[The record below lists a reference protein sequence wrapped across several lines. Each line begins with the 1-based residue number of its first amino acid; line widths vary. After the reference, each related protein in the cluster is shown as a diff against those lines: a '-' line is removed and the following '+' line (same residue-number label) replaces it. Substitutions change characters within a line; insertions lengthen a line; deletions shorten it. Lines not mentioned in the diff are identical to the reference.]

1 VSAPPPADAAAPAR
15 AANDFRDFMQWMR
28 QRVAACVAEGS
39 SLAVLFVDYDVV
51 ARLDS
56 AQGFEA
62 GNAAHWCLVG
72 RMRDEV
78 LRPQDALGEIARGQM
93 ACALHPIH
101 GAGVA
106 RLAATKAMR
115 LLGAPI
121 RLGESQVHAR
131 PAIGIALCPEHGADP
146 DQLLRRA
153 RIACRAARER
163 HERIAEYSDDQE
175 DPRAKALFLEN
186 QLRNA
191 LAAETLELAF
201 QPRIELSTKRLV
213 GVECLLHWP
222 ERERPAAA
230 PAEVLA
236 TVESAELVN
245 EVAAWL
251 LHAALRN
258 GADFLY
264 RGLHLRI
271 ALKLPA
277 RCLRAPEFPD
287 LVDRALH
294 TWPVQRGQLA
304 LAFAGLAALGAQDEV
319 TEALQRLRKLGAR
332 LSMESLGTGDAS
344 LHDLAAVVFDE
355 MRLKI
360 GYLPGAASTPRQ
372 EKIVRG
378 LVEMAH
384 SLGLIAVAEGVHDE
398 AVADR
403 LAELGCDHAL
413 GTHFGVPLDAA
424 TFISTYEG
432 QS

>member
-1 VSAPPPADAAAPAR
+1 VTGPRP
-15 AANDFRDFMQWMR
+15 ANDFRDFMQWMR
-28 QRVAACVAEGS
+28 EHAAACDPAGA

-62 GNAAHWCLVG
+62 GNAAHWCLVE
-72 RMRDEV
+72 RMRDAV

-93 ACALHPIH
+93 VCGLYPIH

-106 RLAATKAMR
+106 RLAANKALQ

-121 RLGESQVHAR
+121 PLGESHVHAR
-131 PAIGIALCPEHGADP
+131 PAIGIALCPEHGTDP
-146 DQLLRRA
+146 ELLLRRS
-153 RIACRAARER
+153 RIACRTARDR
-163 HERIAEYSDDQE
+163 YERIAEYSDDQE
-175 DPRAKALFLEN
+175 DPRAKALLLEN
-186 QLRNA
+186 RLRDA

-201 QPRIELSTKRLV
+201 QPRIELQTRRLV

-222 ERERPAAA
+222 GRDRPAAT

-251 LHAALRN
+251 LHASLRN
-258 GADFLY
+258 GGDFLY

-271 ALKLPA
+271 GLKLPA
-277 RCLRAPEFPD
+277 RCLRTPEFPD

-294 TWPVQRGQLA
+294 TWPVQRGQLLLGFA
-304 LAFAGLAALGAQDEV
+304 SLARLGAHAEV
-319 TEALQRLRKLGAR
+319 VDALQRLRRLGAR
-332 LSMESLGTGDAS
+332 LSMENLGTGDAS
-344 LHDLAAVVFDE
+344 LHDLAGVIFDE
-355 MRLKI
+355 LRLKV

-372 EKIVRG
+372 EKILRA
-378 LVEMAH
+378 LVELAH
-384 SLGLIAVAEGVHDE
+384 NLNLIAVAEGVDDE

-403 LAELGCDHAL
+403 LAELGCDQVL
-413 GTHFGVPLDAA
+413 GAQFGAPLDAA
-424 TFISTYEG
+424 QFIAKYEG

>member
-1 VSAPPPADAAAPAR
+1 MTGPRP
-15 AANDFRDFMQWMR
+15 ANDFRDFMQWMR
-28 QRVAACVAEGS
+28 EHAGACVPDS
-39 SLAVLFVDYDVV
+39 VSLAVLFVDYDVV

-62 GNAAHWCLVG
+62 GNAAHWCLVE
-72 RMRDEV
+72 RMRDTV

-93 ACALHPIH
+93 VCGLYPIH

-106 RLAATKAMR
+106 RLAANKALQ

-121 RLGESQVHAR
+121 PLGESHVHAR
-131 PAIGIALCPEHGADP
+131 PAIGIALCPEHGTDP
-146 DQLLRRA
+146 ELLLRRA
-153 RIACRAARER
+153 RIACRTARDR
-163 HERIAEYSDDQE
+163 YERIAEYSDEQE
-175 DPRAKALFLEN
+175 DPRAKALLLEN
-186 QLRNA
+186 RLRDA

-201 QPRIELSTKRLV
+201 QPRIELQTRRLV

-222 ERERPAAA
+222 GRDRPAAT

-245 EVAAWL
+245 EVVAWL
-251 LHAALRN
+251 LHASLRN
-258 GADFLY
+258 GGDFLY

-271 ALKLPA
+271 GLKLPA

-294 TWPVQRGQLA
+294 TWPVQRGQLLLGFA
-304 LAFAGLAALGAQDEV
+304 SLARLGAHAEV
-319 TEALQRLRKLGAR
+319 VEALQRLRRLGAR

-344 LHDLAAVVFDE
+344 LHDLAGVIFDE
-355 MRLKI
+355 LRLKI

-372 EKIVRG
+372 EKILRA
-378 LVEMAH
+378 LVELAH
-384 SLGLIAVAEGVHDE
+384 NLNLIAVAEDVDDE

-403 LAELGCDHAL
+403 LAELGCDQVL
-413 GTHFGVPLDAA
+413 GAQFGAPLDAA
-424 TFISTYEG
+424 RFIATYEG